1 MGRAVLAILA
11 ALACR
16 IEDVRAIELMT
27 GDGYLL
33 ALEQPGEGR
42 TAAES
47 AVNGTL
53 ETLIVLNVVLGEG
66 ESSLFCLADERAAVL
81 DTPLLR
87 EQFTQWLRATPT
99 LSGGEPTGG
108 LPIAMM
114 ALAFLGNKFPCGDQG
129 ASTSPNKDAELRARL
144 LESLPK

>member
-1 MGRAVLAILA
+1 
-11 ALACR
+11 
-16 IEDVRAIELMT
+16 VRALELMT

-33 ALEQPGEGR
+33 ALEQAGEGR
-42 TAAES
+42 AAAES

-53 ETLIVLNVVLGEG
+53 ETLVVLNVVLGGG

-87 EQFTQWLRATPT
+87 NQFTEWLRATPALT
-99 LSGGEPTGG
+99 GGEPTGG

-114 ALAFLGNKFPCGDQG
+114 ALAFLAGKFPCADQE
-129 ASTSPNKDAELRARL
+129 TSADTDKDAELRARL